1 MSLTKEYLTLI
12 SLNPVDFLK
21 TLVNDEEFF
30 SYKQGLYQANSQL
43 IPELLDVLWDH
54 DQIRLHME
62 AWMESKA
69 FDLVA
74 DRVYDKFD
82 RAKCQ
87 FLMYSNQAMP
97 EFAMTWAFGEKMKK
111 AQIHMPKWNRIWKA
125 TMESKTATEK
135 NCQQNPH
142 LVHFG

>member
-1 MSLTKEYLTLI
+1 MSLTKEYLILI

-30 SYKQGLYQANSQL
+30 SYKQELYQANSQL

-74 DRVYDKFD
+74 DRVYDKF
-82 RAKCQ
+82 
-87 FLMYSNQAMP
+87 
-97 EFAMTWAFGEKMKK
+97 
-111 AQIHMPKWNRIWKA
+111 
-125 TMESKTATEK
+125 
-135 NCQQNPH
+135 
-142 LVHFG
+142 